1 MRLAVEGTGDTGGT
15 SGAGEARQVRAARA
29 KPAGQPATLRLTPAH
44 FALYRAYLEGLEER
58 TLHTHYGAPGTDVRV
73 TRRTL
78 ATLRDTLTIA
88 ARRAGDRDA
97 VHLLRLKPGSLPA
110 EAHAGG
116 ADGAKGAA
124 GEAAVPPTLDAFR
137 DAIDPDHVYSE
148 RDLLTLYLE
157 TYPPARSPAIDR
169 KVARNRRLRERQ
181 DAALARMEAVLVE
194 APRPDHALEGWFSP
208 FLVARL
214 AEAGVATFEQ
224 LLGLIRRR
232 RQRWY
237 TAVPRLGAVGAER
250 IVAFVDQH
258 AESLGY
264 LSPLAMTPRRQLP
277 AGHPALRPV
286 ARAPADV
293 APLEALRVPAEL
305 DGSAGLNRAP
315 VPAHQAELNTDLQAV
330 RAWIEV
336 RGARSEAT
344 RRAYRREA
352 ERLLLWAI
360 VAKGKPLSSLNT
372 MDAADYLERFL
383 ADPQPAE
390 RWIGRGRVERFDPA
404 WRPFAGPLSAR
415 SRDTARRILTAMGA
429 WLVRQQYLRVNP
441 FDGLA
446 AAAPVPIDTAGRTLT
461 HAQWRYVLQTVW
473 QPDRALGAAPD
484 RSDAARADRVRMQR
498 DAFVLLLAYATGMR
512 RAELAAAT
520 TGDLT
525 RKALDGA
532 LEDAY
537 VLRVD
542 GKGRR
547 RREVPMPA
555 KLLDLL
561 RAELRA
567 RAEPLA
573 LETAPADTPLVA
585 HVVTGAALHPNT
597 IGSLFKRIFA
607 RAAEQLARSYP
618 GAAEDLRRASTH
630 WLRHTFANHGLDA
643 GADIRDMQALL
654 GHASLATTTH
664 YTKGD
669 AVRQYQTVESFFN
682 AALEGAGGPG
692 PAAAAATD
700 EADAPD
706 DDRGARPTVCARC
719 VEVHVTLRVAPKRDG
734 GRGRARALERIA
746 REVLAGFSPLARQGD
761 VTVLQVPFE
770 SEDEFDRQVD
780 DLMVA
785 IALIAEQHRCTSDS
799 EAWGEIDG
807 ERWCW

>member
-1 MRLAVEGTGDTGGT
+1 M
-15 SGAGEARQVRAARA
+15 
-29 KPAGQPATLRLTPAH
+29 
-44 FALYRAYLEGLEER
+44 
-58 TLHTHYGAPGTDVRV
+58 RV

-78 ATLRDTLTIA
+78 ATLRGTLTIA

-97 VHLLRLKPGSLPA
+97 VHLLRLKTGSLPA
-110 EAHAGG
+110 EAHVGGADATGG
-116 ADGAKGAA
+116 ADGA
-124 GEAAVPPTLDAFR
+124 AAVPPTLEAFR
-137 DAIDPDHVYSE
+137 DAIDPDHVYGE

-157 TYPPARSPAIDR
+157 TYPPARSPAINR

-181 DAALARMEAVLVE
+181 DAALARMEAALVE
-194 APRPDHALEGWFSP
+194 APRPDHALEGWFAP
-208 FLVARL
+208 YLVTRL
-214 AEAGVATFEQ
+214 ADAGVATFEQ
-224 LLGLIRRR
+224 LLGLICRR

-237 TAVPRLGAVGAER
+237 TAVLRLGAVGAER
-250 IVAFVDQH
+250 IVALVDQH
-258 AESLGY
+258 ADSLGY

-277 AGHPALRPV
+277 ADHPALRPV
-286 ARAPADV
+286 ARALADV
-293 APLEALRVPAEL
+293 APLEVLRVPAEL

-330 RAWIEV
+330 R
-336 RGARSEAT
+336 
-344 RRAYRREA
+344 RAYRREA

-372 MDAADYLERFL
+372 MDAAEYLERFL
-383 ADPQPAE
+383 ADPQPAA
-390 RWIGRGRVERFDPA
+390 RWIERGRVERFDPA
-404 WRPFAGPLSAR
+404 WRPFASPLSAR

-446 AAAPVPIDTAGRTLT
+446 AAVPVPIDTAGRTLT

-473 QPDRALGAAPD
+473 QPDRVLGADPD

-520 TGDLT
+520 TGGLT
-525 RKALDGA
+525 RNALDGA

-542 GKGRR
+542 GKDRR

-561 RAELRA
+561 RTELRT
-567 RAEPLA
+567 RAEPFA
-573 LETAPADTPLVA
+573 LETAPAATPLIA
-585 HVVTGAALHPNT
+585 HLVTGAALHPNT
-597 IGSLFKRIFA
+597 IGTLFKQIFA
-607 RAAEQLARSYP
+607 RAAEQLAVSYP

-700 EADAPD
+700 EADVAD
-706 DDRGARPTVCARC
+706 DDRGARRAGRARC
-719 VEVHVTLRVAPKRDG
+719 VAVHVTLRVAPKRDG
-734 GRGRARALERIA
+734 GRGRARVLDRIA
-746 REVLAGFSPLARQGD
+746 SEVLAGF
-761 VTVLQVPFE
+761 
-770 SEDEFDRQVD
+770 
-780 DLMVA
+780 
-785 IALIAEQHRCTSDS
+785 
-799 EAWGEIDG
+799 
-807 ERWCW
+807 

>member
-1 MRLAVEGTGDTGGT
+1 MRHAVDGTGDLGGST
-15 SGAGEARQVRAARA
+15 GAGEARQVRAARA
-29 KPAGQPATLRLTPAH
+29 KPAGQPATLRLTTAH

-194 APRPDHALEGWFSP
+194 APRPDHALEGWFAP
-208 FLVARL
+208 YLVTRL
-214 AEAGVATFEQ
+214 AEAGVATFDQ
-224 LLGLIRRR
+224 LLGLICRR

-330 RAWIEV
+330 RAWIEI

-473 QPDRALGAAPD
+473 QPDRALGGPQD
-484 RSDAARADRVRMQR
+484 RSDAARAAQR

-585 HVVTGAALHPNT
+585 HVVTGGALHPNT
-597 IGSLFKRIFA
+597 IGTLFKQIFA
-607 RAAEQLARSYP
+607 RAAEQLEVSYP

-682 AALEGAGGPG
+682 AALEGAGAPG

-700 EADAPD
+700 EADATDGDYGTGPVS
-706 DDRGARPTVCARC
+706 RARC

-734 GRGRARALERIA
+734 GRGRARVLDRIA
-746 REVLAGFSPLARQGD
+746 REVLAGFSPSPRPGD
-761 VTVLQVPFE
+761 GTVLQVPFE

-785 IALIAEQHRCTSDS
+785 IALIAEQHRCTSNS
-799 EAWGEIDG
+799 EAWAEVDG
-807 ERWCW
+807 ERWRW

>member
-1 MRLAVEGTGDTGGT
+1 MRRD
-15 SGAGEARQVRAARA
+15 
-29 KPAGQPATLRLTPAH
+29 PAGHLLRLTTAH
-44 FALYRAYLEGLEER
+44 FALYRAFLEGLDER
-58 TLHTHYGAPGTDVRV
+58 ALHAHYGVPGTDVRI

-78 ATLRDTLTIA
+78 AALRDTLTIA
-88 ARRAGDRDA
+88 ARRAGDIDA
-97 VHLLRLKPGSLPA
+97 AHLLRLRPGSLPA
-110 EAHAGG
+110 EAHAGAG
-116 ADGAKGAA
+116 QGEPGAA
-124 GEAAVPPTLDAFR
+124 PVPPTLEAYR
-137 DAIDPDHVYSE
+137 DQVDPDHVYSE
-148 RDLLTLYLE
+148 RELLALYLE
-157 TYPPARSPAIDR
+157 QFPPASSPTIDR

-181 DAALARMEAVLVE
+181 DAALARMEAALVE
-194 APRPDHALEGWFSP
+194 APRPDHLLEGWFAP
-208 FLVARL
+208 AVVERL
-214 AEAGVATFEQ
+214 AAAGVMTFDQ

-237 TAVPRLGAVGAER
+237 TAVPRLGAVGAAR

-264 LSPLAMTPRRQLP
+264 LSPLATTPRRQLP
-277 AGHPALRPV
+277 AGHAALRPA
-286 ARAPADV
+286 ARAPSDV

-305 DGSAGLNRAP
+305 DGSVGLNRAP

-330 RAWIEV
+330 RAWIEI

-360 VAKGKPLSSLNT
+360 VAKRKPLSSLNT
-372 MDAADYLERFL
+372 LDAAEYLEQFL

-390 RWIGRGRVERFDPA
+390 RWIGRSWAERFDPA

-461 HAQWRYVLQTVW
+461 RAQWQFVLQTVW
-473 QPDRALGAAPD
+473 RAEPALGVGACGT
-484 RSDAARADRVRMQR
+484 DAARLAEARARER
-498 DAFVLLLAYATGMR
+498 DAFLLLLAYATGLR

-520 TGDLT
+520 TGQLS

-532 LEDAY
+532 LDDAWL
-537 VLRVD
+537 LRVV

-547 RREVPMPA
+547 QREVPIPA
-555 KLLDLL
+555 RLMAML
-561 RAELRA
+561 REQLRA
-567 RAEPLA
+567 RPVPLE
-573 LETAPADTPLVA
+573 LESAPPDTPLVA
-585 HVVTGAALHPNT
+585 HLVTGAPLRADGL
-597 IGSLFKRIFA
+597 GVLFKQIFA
-607 RAAEQLARSYP
+607 RAGAQLEARYP
-618 GAAEDLRRASTH
+618 GAAADLRRASTH

-669 AVRQYQTVESFFN
+669 AVRQYQTVEAFFN

-692 PAAAAATD
+692 KAGAVAAD
-700 EADAPD
+700 DAGGEP
-706 DDRGARPTVCARC
+706 GAEGAGRARC
-719 VEVHVTLRVAPKRDG
+719 VEVHVTLRVAPKRVG
-734 GRGRARALERIA
+734 GRGRARVLDRIA
-746 REVLAGFSPLARQGD
+746 REVLAGFSPSRERGD
-761 VTVLQVPFE
+761 VTVLQVPFAA
-770 SEDEFDRQVD
+770 EDEFDRQVD

-799 EAWGEIDG
+799 EAWAEVDG
-807 ERWCW
+807 ERWRW

>member
-1 MRLAVEGTGDTGGT
+1 MGGS
-15 SGAGEARQVRAARA
+15 SGAGEARQGRAARA

-97 VHLLRLKPGSLPA
+97 VHLLRLTPGSLPA

-116 ADGAKGAA
+116 AEGAGGAG

-157 TYPPARSPAIDR
+157 TYPPARSPTIDR

-181 DAALARMEAVLVE
+181 DAALARMEAALVE
-194 APRPDHALEGWFSP
+194 APRPDHALEGWFAP
-208 FLVARL
+208 YLVTRL
-214 AEAGVATFEQ
+214 AEAGVATFAQ

-258 AESLGY
+258 VDSLGY

-277 AGHPALRPV
+277 AGHPALQPV

-330 RAWIEV
+330 RAWIEI

-597 IGSLFKRIFA
+597 IGTLFKQIFA
-607 RAAEQLARSYP
+607 RAAERLASSYP
-618 GAAEDLRRASTH
+618 GAAADLQRASTH

-682 AALEGAGGPG
+682 AALESANSSG
-692 PAAAAATD
+692 AAANAEGTMQAA
-700 EADAPD
+700 ADTPQAPQ
-706 DDRGARPTVCARC
+706 RVS
-719 VEVHVTLRVAPKRDG
+719 VQVTLRVAPKREG
-734 GRGRARALERIA
+734 GRGRTRVLERVE
-746 REVLAGFSPLARQGD
+746 REVFARYRRSPMRGD
-761 VTVLQVPFE
+761 RIVLEVPCE
-770 SEDEFDRQVD
+770 SESAFDREMD
-780 DLMVA
+780 DLMVS
-785 IALIAEQHRCTSDS
+785 IALIAEQHRCVSTS
-799 EAWGEIDG
+799 EAIAQLAG
-807 ERWCW
+807 ERRRW

>member
-1 MRLAVEGTGDTGGT
+1 MRLTT
-15 SGAGEARQVRAARA
+15 
-29 KPAGQPATLRLTPAH
+29 AH

-116 ADGAKGAA
+116 AEGAA

-181 DAALARMEAVLVE
+181 DAALARMEAALVE
-194 APRPDHALEGWFSP
+194 APRPDHALEGWFAP
-208 FLVARL
+208 HLVTRL
-214 AEAGVATFEQ
+214 AEAGVATFAQ

-330 RAWIEV
+330 RAWIEI

-446 AAAPVPIDTAGRTLT
+446 AAAPVPIDTAGRTFT

-597 IGSLFKRIFA
+597 IGTLFKQIFA
-607 RAAEQLARSYP
+607 RAAERLASSYP
-618 GAAEDLRRASTH
+618 GAAADLQRASTH

-643 GADIRDMQALL
+643 GADIRDMQALI

-682 AALEGAGGPG
+682 AALESANSSG
-692 PAAAAATD
+692 AAANAEGTMQAA
-700 EADAPD
+700 ADTPQAPQ
-706 DDRGARPTVCARC
+706 RVS
-719 VEVHVTLRVAPKRDG
+719 VQVTLRVAPKREG
-734 GRGRARALERIA
+734 GRGRTRVLERVE
-746 REVLAGFSPLARQGD
+746 REVFARYRRSPMRGD
-761 VTVLQVPFE
+761 RIVLEVPCE
-770 SEDEFDRQVD
+770 SESAFDREMD
-780 DLMVA
+780 DLMVS
-785 IALIAEQHRCTSDS
+785 IALIAEQHRCVSTS
-799 EAWGEIDG
+799 EAIAQLAG
-807 ERWCW
+807 ERWRW

>member
-1 MRLAVEGTGDTGGT
+1 M
-15 SGAGEARQVRAARA
+15 
-29 KPAGQPATLRLTPAH
+29 
-44 FALYRAYLEGLEER
+44 
-58 TLHTHYGAPGTDVRV
+58 
-73 TRRTL
+73 
-78 ATLRDTLTIA
+78 
-88 ARRAGDRDA
+88 
-97 VHLLRLKPGSLPA
+97 
-110 EAHAGG
+110 
-116 ADGAKGAA
+116 
-124 GEAAVPPTLDAFR
+124 
-137 DAIDPDHVYSE
+137 
-148 RDLLTLYLE
+148 
-157 TYPPARSPAIDR
+157 
-169 KVARNRRLRERQ
+169 
-181 DAALARMEAVLVE
+181 
-194 APRPDHALEGWFSP
+194 
-208 FLVARL
+208 
-214 AEAGVATFEQ
+214 
-224 LLGLIRRR
+224 
-232 RQRWY
+232 
-237 TAVPRLGAVGAER
+237 
-250 IVAFVDQH
+250 
-258 AESLGY
+258 
-264 LSPLAMTPRRQLP
+264 
-277 AGHPALRPV
+277 
-286 ARAPADV
+286 
-293 APLEALRVPAEL
+293 APLEALRVLAEL

-330 RAWIEV
+330 RAWIEI

-352 ERLLLWAI
+352 ERLLLCAI

-512 RAELAAAT
+512 RVELAAAT

-573 LETAPADTPLVA
+573 LVTAPADTPLVA

-597 IGSLFKRIFA
+597 IGTLFKQIFA

-618 GAAEDLRRASTH
+618 GAAEDMRCASTH

-669 AVRQYQTVESFFN
+669 C
-682 AALEGAGGPG
+682 L
-692 PAAAAATD
+692 
-700 EADAPD
+700 
-706 DDRGARPTVCARC
+706 
-719 VEVHVTLRVAPKRDG
+719 VAEIG
-734 GRGRARALERIA
+734 QGENSRA
-746 REVLAGFSPLARQGD
+746 
-761 VTVLQVPFE
+761 
-770 SEDEFDRQVD
+770 
-780 DLMVA
+780 
-785 IALIAEQHRCTSDS
+785 
-799 EAWGEIDG
+799 
-807 ERWCW
+807 

>member
-1 MRLAVEGTGDTGGT
+1 M
-15 SGAGEARQVRAARA
+15 
-29 KPAGQPATLRLTPAH
+29 H
-44 FALYRAYLEGLEER
+44 I
-58 TLHTHYGAPGTDVRV
+58 HYGAPGTDVRV

-116 ADGAKGAA
+116 AGAADGA
-124 GEAAVPPTLDAFR
+124 AAVPPTLEAFR

-181 DAALARMEAVLVE
+181 DAALARMEAALVE
-194 APRPDHALEGWFSP
+194 APRPDHELEGWFAP
-208 FLVARL
+208 YLVQRL
-214 AEAGVATFEQ
+214 AEAGVTTFEQ

-258 AESLGY
+258 ADSLGY

-286 ARAPADV
+286 ACAPADV

-330 RAWIEV
+330 RAWIEI

-344 RRAYRREA
+344 RRAYRREV

-360 VAKGKPLSSLNT
+360 VAKSKPLSSGNT
-372 MDAADYLERFL
+372 MDAAEYLERFL
-383 ADPQPAE
+383 ADPQPAA

-415 SRDTARRILTAMGA
+415 SRDTAWRILTAMGA
-429 WLVRQQYLRVNP
+429 WLVRQQYLRVNL

-446 AAAPVPIDTAGRTLT
+446 AAAPVPIDTANCTRT
-461 HAQWRYVLQTVW
+461 HSQWRYVLQTVW
-473 QPDRALGAAPD
+473 QLAPGAD
-484 RSDAARADRVRMQR
+484 QCRSDASRAAQR

-525 RKALDGA
+525 RKALGGA
-532 LEDAY
+532 LEDAC

-561 RAELRA
+561 RAALRA
-567 RAEPLA
+567 RVEPLA

-597 IGSLFKRIFA
+597 IGTLFKGIFA
-607 RAAEQLARSYP
+607 RAAEQLAVSYP

-682 AALEGAGGPG
+682 AALEGAGRPG

-700 EADAPD
+700 EADVAD
-706 DDRGARPTVCARC
+706 ADHGAGPAVRARC
-719 VEVHVTLRVAPKRDG
+719 VAVHVTLRVAPKRDG
-734 GRGRARALERIA
+734 GRGRARVLDRIA
-746 REVLAGFSPLARQGD
+746 REVLAGLSPSPRQGD
-761 VTVLQVPFE
+761 VTVLQMPFE

-785 IALIAEQHRCTSDS
+785 IALIAEQPRCTSDS
-799 EAWGEIDG
+799 GAWAEVDG
-807 ERWCW
+807 ERWRW